1 MDFVID
7 DAAEFELEACSDQL
21 DESVGERERSKVI
34 RPVQFQSV
42 LK

>member
-1 MDFVID
+1 MDLAID
-7 DAAEFELEACSDQL
+7 HAAKFEFEASNDQF
-21 DESVGERERSKVI
+21 DEGVGERERSKVI